1 MPLWRH
7 LDDSAAVA
15 GRLWDE
21 WLPGSV
27 RRAVGA
33 VLPGGVA
40 DGRRLVEWLA
50 GVHDIGKATPA
61 FAVQMPG
68 LAGRMRQHGLAM
80 PSVIPYADRKLVPH
94 ALAGQ
99 ILVEDWLCGVH
110 GWTSERAQPFAV
122 VLGGHHGVPP
132 TYDQLVV
139 ARDHPSLLGLGAGQA
154 VWRTVQRD
162 LLDRAAARLDV
173 AGRLKD
179 WQSVELPQAVQVLLT
194 AVVIVADWIASNDEL
209 FPYDVSVVNAPS
221 RFDDAWCLLDLPRP
235 WQAVPSAALVAST
248 GADLFRER
256 FDLPNG
262 NRPRPVQ
269 VRAVELARAMP
280 NPGLLIVE
288 APMGEGKTEAAL
300 ACAEVL
306 AARSGA
312 GGCFVALPT
321 RATSDAMFQ
330 RVLAWLRK
338 VPDVQVDRGAVAVTL
353 AHGKARLNE
362 DFQSLVRRGW
372 SSAIAADAGLDAGR
386 LDLAAHQWLSGR
398 KKSLLSSF
406 AVGTIDQLLF
416 GALKSRH
423 LALRHLGLAGK
434 VVIIDEAHAYD
445 VYMSQY
451 LDRALEWLGAY
462 EVPTIVLSATLP
474 AMRRRDMVV
483 AYDRGHSGQVLGEV
497 GHPGEV
503 GAGPRVVTGEVDR
516 HLHEVPGGDLQ
527 RSLLVPAHDKQTFS
541 RADQDLGFR
550 HRDLPFARNLCRP
563 STPAGPPLSFDI
575 PADIE
580 RGQSPIPLDARPI
593 SGENRGDMSPN
604 TLAIEA
610 SGLVKA
616 FGETKAV
623 NGVDLSVRRGSVYG
637 VLGPNG
643 AGKTTIIRML
653 ATLLRPD
660 AGEARVLG
668 HDLLTDPD
676 AVRAGISLTGQFASV
691 DEDLTGREN
700 LILIGRLLGLKRA
713 AVRDRANEL
722 LEAFG
727 LSEAG
732 NRLVKTY
739 SGGMRR
745 RLDIAA
751 SVVVTPELMFLDE
764 PTTGLDP
771 RSRNQVWEIIRALV
785 TGGATIL
792 LCTQYLEEA
801 DQLADGIAVVDHG
814 RVIAEGTPAQ
824 LKSSVGAGTLEVRLF
839 KPEQRDEAA
848 ALLERLLGPVTF
860 QADPA
865 SLSVT
870 CSDAHRAAATIAGM
884 SRSGI
889 EIADFSLGQPSLD
902 EVFLA
907 LTGHPA
913 EETPEEEPAGK
924 KASR

>member
-1 MPLWRH
+1 
-7 LDDSAAVA
+7 
-15 GRLWDE
+15 
-21 WLPGSV
+21 
-27 RRAVGA
+27 
-33 VLPGGVA
+33 
-40 DGRRLVEWLA
+40 
-50 GVHDIGKATPA
+50 
-61 FAVQMPG
+61 
-68 LAGRMRQHGLAM
+68 
-80 PSVIPYADRKLVPH
+80 
-94 ALAGQ
+94 
-99 ILVEDWLCGVH
+99 
-110 GWTSERAQPFAV
+110 
-122 VLGGHHGVPP
+122 
-132 TYDQLVV
+132 
-139 ARDHPSLLGLGAGQA
+139 
-154 VWRTVQRD
+154 
-162 LLDRAAARLDV
+162 
-173 AGRLKD
+173 
-179 WQSVELPQAVQVLLT
+179 
-194 AVVIVADWIASNDEL
+194 
-209 FPYDVSVVNAPS
+209 
-221 RFDDAWCLLDLPRP
+221 
-235 WQAVPSAALVAST
+235 
-248 GADLFRER
+248 
-256 FDLPNG
+256 
-262 NRPRPVQ
+262 
-269 VRAVELARAMP
+269 
-280 NPGLLIVE
+280 
-288 APMGEGKTEAAL
+288 
-300 ACAEVL
+300 
-306 AARSGA
+306 
-312 GGCFVALPT
+312 
-321 RATSDAMFQ
+321 
-330 RVLAWLRK
+330 
-338 VPDVQVDRGAVAVTL
+338 
-353 AHGKARLNE
+353 
-362 DFQSLVRRGW
+362 
-372 SSAIAADAGLDAGR
+372 
-386 LDLAAHQWLSGR
+386 
-398 KKSLLSSF
+398 
-406 AVGTIDQLLF
+406 
-416 GALKSRH
+416 
-423 LALRHLGLAGK
+423 
-434 VVIIDEAHAYD
+434 
-445 VYMSQY
+445 
-451 LDRALEWLGAY
+451 
-462 EVPTIVLSATLP
+462 
-474 AMRRRDMVV
+474 
-483 AYDRGHSGQVLGEV
+483 
-497 GHPGEV
+497 
-503 GAGPRVVTGEVDR
+503 
-516 HLHEVPGGDLQ
+516 
-527 RSLLVPAHDKQTFS
+527 
-541 RADQDLGFR
+541 
-550 HRDLPFARNLCRP
+550 
-563 STPAGPPLSFDI
+563 
-575 PADIE
+575 
-580 RGQSPIPLDARPI
+580 
-593 SGENRGDMSPN
+593 MSPN
-604 TLAIEA
+604 ILAIEA

-713 AVRDRANEL
+713 VVKDRAAEL

-848 ALLERLLGPVTF
+848 GLLERLLGPVTL

-870 CSDAHRAAATIAGM
+870 CSDAHRAAATIAGV

-924 KASR
+924 KKASR